1 MTRKAKD
8 GKLDKRHGGY
18 RHGVP
23 GGDAAKVRVEARL
36 EPDRKER
43 WEAAAALWWASTG
56 GAEGDRRIM
65 TAFLVEA
72 VEAYIQSMGTR
83 KNES

>member
-1 MTRKAKD
+1 MARKAKA
-8 GKLDKRHGGY
+8 GEPDKRHGGY

-36 EPDRKER
+36 EPDRKGR
-43 WEAAAALWWASTG
+43 WEAAAALWWATTG

-72 VEAYIQSMGTR
+72 VEAYIQSMSAR
-83 KNES
+83 KNEP